1 MKIIL
6 LVLAFLPISLFGQ
19 SDLGVV
25 YDSKTCTISKVKG
38 TDSLIISHPFGTGR
52 GLNRGGNWK
61 FYDIN
66 GNLTRRVLFE
76 VVDELKFG
84 TKTFGTGKAAVEK
97 WFIINGNELGYE
109 NYNHIG
115 RLEAKLDPR
124 SGNWTRYYT
133 AGGLREVGNK
143 VNGGRNGEWTFY
155 NYDGRMTTRK
165 TFKDNCIAA
174 DRTDIE
180 YHTNG
185 REAVTTEYKSY
196 CKDGAYKVYNDFGLL
211 VVEGQFTPVL
221 PIEVDSGYVQDF
233 ERGDGYWHKYCRT
246 ASMKNGVW
254 KTYEKTGD
262 LLRTQTYVSGV
273 LEK

>member
-6 LVLAFLPISLFGQ
+6 LALALLPLSILAQ

-25 YDSKTCTISKVKG
+25 YDSKTCTVTYVKG
-38 TDSLIISHPFGTGR
+38 TDSVILTHPHGFGR
-52 GLNRGGNWK
+52 GLKRGGNWK
-61 FYDIN
+61 FFDVN
-66 GNLTRRVLFE
+66 GNVTRRVLLE
-76 VVDELKFG
+76 VVDEL
-84 TKTFGTGKAAVEK
+84 TFGVKTISKGKIELKK
-97 WFIINGNELGYE
+97 WYIINGNELGYE

-143 VNGGRNGEWTFY
+143 MNGGRNGEWTFY

-165 TFKDNCIAA
+165 SFSNNYIAA
-174 DRTDIE
+174 DRVDIS

-211 VVEGQFTPVL
+211 IVEGQFTPFL
-221 PIEVDSGYVQDF
+221 PAEIDSGYVEDF
-233 ERGDGYWHKYCRT
+233 ESGDGYWYKYCRT
-246 ASMKNGVW
+246 ESVKNGVW

-262 LLRTQTYVSGV
+262 LLRSQTYVNGV
-273 LEK
+273 LAK